1 VYVINYKLGEEN
13 MTMADN
19 FGISCHHN
27 DTGIPY
33 TTVNEA
39 SAIGNSV
46 NVNNYFLK
54 PSKLVI

>member
-1 VYVINYKLGEEN
+1 

-39 SAIGNSV
+39 STIGNSV
-46 NVNNYFLK
+46 NVNNYFYETLK
-54 PSKLVI
+54 TCNLDYILDHS

>member
-1 VYVINYKLGEEN
+1 

-19 FGISCHHN
+19 FCISCHHN

-46 NVNNYFLK
+46 NVNNYFYETLK
-54 PSKLVI
+54 TCNLDYILDHS